1 MFRAL
6 LCFCGGGQWAHGH
19 VGASQSGLG
28 LPPLPSLPAMAS
40 ASTPLPA
47 MLPLLGIIQPRGPSH
62 SGVASVLGRRPA
74 DRAAGG
80 GTVLS
85 HAATADPSTQTLGT
99 PPTGPSLP
107 PLMYSSLPGC
117 LAMEP
122 RLPDL
127 ASVSLGEGWGAGLLE
142 PLRRERLA
150 SGWVA
155 VDSIRTLGWSEGW
168 APQPAGASSPLGDCS
183 DRGATG
189 KARLRG
195 L

>member
-28 LPPLPSLPAMAS
+28 LPPLPSLPGMAS
-40 ASTPLPA
+40 APTPLPA
-47 MLPLLGIIQPRGPSH
+47 MLPLLGIIQPRGSSH
-62 SGVASVLGRRPA
+62 SGVASVLGRTPA
-74 DRAAGG
+74 DSSQGRPRSSL
-80 GTVLS
+80 TRPQ
-85 HAATADPSTQTLGT
+85 HEPSPQTLGT

-142 PLRRERLA
+142 PLWRERLA
-150 SGWVA
+150 SG
-155 VDSIRTLGWSEGW
+155 TGWPWIPFTPWAGVRDGPHSQRERAPCWGIAQTEGS
-168 APQPAGASSPLGDCS
+168 QG
-183 DRGATG
+183 R
-189 KARLRG
+189 R
-195 L
+195 